1 MGGGSKK
8 QRGAS
13 GGGNGKGEE
22 EAAGLDGEAGRGV
35 IINNNKLPIANLVRL
50 MKKVI
55 PGNAKIEGK
64 AKVLAHDCAVE
75 FVGFVGDEASEKTK
89 VEHRR
94 TIAPED
100 YVSSLHTLG
109 FDNYAE
115 PMANYIHGY
124 REFERA
130 GGNYRRV
137 APLAAAAAA
146 AGAPVTFTE
155 AELQFL
161 RSVIPSPSDEDS
173 NGSSSPAEDDGGNGY
188 GAGDM

>member
-8 QRGAS
+8 QRGMS
-13 GGGNGKGEE
+13 GGNGKGEE
-22 EAAGLDGEAGRGV
+22 EEAVAGLDGEAGGV
-35 IINNNKLPIANLVRL
+35 ITTNNKLPVANLVRL

-64 AKVLAHDCAVE
+64 AKVLVHDCAVE

-89 VEHRR
+89 AEHRR

-100 YVSSLHTLG
+100 YVSSLHALG
-109 FDNYAE
+109 FDHYAE
-115 PMANYIHGY
+115 PMATYIHGY

-130 GGNYRRV
+130 GGNHRRV
-137 APLAAAAAA
+137 APLAAAAPAP
-146 AGAPVTFTE
+146 GAPVTFTE

-161 RSVIPSPSDEDS
+161 RSVIPSPPSDENS
-173 NGSSSPAEDDGGNGY
+173 NGSSSPAEDGDGY